1 MIDELLQ
8 TRVMLVRRVESVND
22 LCWFATEGIP
32 MHFASLLT
40 FSLSV
45 ADEQLLDLWNGL
57 VIDSASVIP
66 PTSPLYVDYR

>member
-1 MIDELLQ
+1 MIC
-8 TRVMLVRRVESVND
+8 VGSRR
-22 LCWFATEGIP
+22 EGIP

-66 PTSPLYVDYR
+66 PTSPLYVNYR